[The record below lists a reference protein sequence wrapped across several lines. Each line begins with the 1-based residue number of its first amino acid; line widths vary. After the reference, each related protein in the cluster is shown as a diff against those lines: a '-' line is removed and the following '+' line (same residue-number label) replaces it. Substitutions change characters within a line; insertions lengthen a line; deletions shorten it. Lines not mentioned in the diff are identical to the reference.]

1 MHWHG
6 NIYPSVAIRLTS
18 EGPWAIW
25 ENTEACWTCQ
35 RCKVAGNNP
44 GPINM
49 FAVHQTV
56 LSFCIRVGKQL
67 ALYQRENSIWKSS
80 VNFSWLWRFQPKP
93 PVSQTPQTVMS
104 IRSDLSMCKLL
115 ESRLCTITRRFVK
128 KQLRGHEGWQHIDI
142 LIHQVLWLSLMENE
156 MSPRRPFL

>member
-6 NIYPSVAIRLTS
+6 NIYPSVATWLTS
-18 EGPWAIW
+18 EGPWVIW

-49 FAVHQTV
+49 FAVRQTV

-67 ALYQRENSIWKSS
+67 ALYQRENSIGKSS
-80 VNFSWLWRFQPKP
+80 VNFSWLWRFQPKFP
-93 PVSQTPQTVMS
+93 SAKLPQTAVGRFQKMINWS
-104 IRSDLSMCKLL
+104 GRTWVCANFWRAVCVLSQGC
-115 ESRLCTITRRFVK
+115 FVK
-128 KQLRGHEGWQHIDI
+128 KNSWEGHEGWQHVHI
-142 LIHQVLWLSLMENE
+142 LIHQ
-156 MSPRRPFL
+156 